1 MKKTLFGLVSIAMLS
16 IACSNE
22 EPFEIS
28 DCDYFQ
34 GDEYITYRDGVV
46 YYENEPLDGCLCDVD
61 DKDATLLSYDDGL
74 PEYYIKQTSNGILL
88 EYGELDHDNEE
99 IVEKRFYHNGE
110 YSEVSRY
117 ELEDDTE
124 RGDLIER
131 IRYWP
136 NGEEK
141 AIYDED
147 GDVVS
152 EYNSE
157 GDEYDEDLIDE
168 YREEDDRSERAYSDT
183 ERAYSD
189 K

>member
-34 GDEYITYRDGVV
+34 GDEYITYRDGVA

-61 DKDATLLSYDDGL
+61 DKDATLVSYDDGL
-74 PEYYIKQTSNGILL
+74 PEYYIKQTSNGILI

-99 IVEKRFYHNGE
+99 IVQKRFYHNGE

-124 RGDLIER
+124 RGHLIER

-168 YREEDDRSERAYSDT
+168 YREEDDRSERAY
-183 ERAYSD
+183 ED
-189 K
+189 KRGYEDK

>member
-1 MKKTLFGLVSIAMLS
+1 MKKTLFGLMSISMLS

-28 DCDYFQ
+28 DCEYFR
-34 GDEYITYRDGVV
+34 GDEYITDRDGVT
-46 YYENEPLDGCLCDVD
+46 YYENDPMDGCLCDVGD
-61 DKDATLLSYDDGL
+61 DYAMLVSFDDGL
-74 PEYYIKQTSNGILL
+74 PDYYIRQTSNGILL
-88 EYGELDHDNEE
+88 EYTEYDRGDEE
-99 IVEKRFYHNGE
+99 IVHKEFYHNGE

-117 ELEDDTE
+117 ELEDDTDK
-124 RGDLIER
+124 GDLIER
-131 IRYWP
+131 ITYWP

-152 EYNSE
+152 EYNSD

-168 YREEDDRSERAYSDT
+168 YREEAEDANN
-183 ERAYSD
+183 
-189 K
+189 